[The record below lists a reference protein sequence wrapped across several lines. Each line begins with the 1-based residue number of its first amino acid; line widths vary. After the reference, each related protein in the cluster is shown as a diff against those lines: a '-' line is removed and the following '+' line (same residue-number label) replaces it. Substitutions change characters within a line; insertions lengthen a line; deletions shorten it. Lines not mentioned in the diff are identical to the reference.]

1 MPNCFYY
8 YRQNQQSISNNFSEN
23 HITLLFAL
31 EDRLS
36 FVRKNYMELYPE
48 MLFSYW
54 KQAYESMTIA
64 KRYGDD
70 TCWQIFDNY
79 WKELNIKY
87 QQDIAYTLKNNI
99 EYKLFHRS
107 EFLLRMFLLINGK
120 FLLQTTQ

>member
-1 MPNCFYY
+1 
-8 YRQNQQSISNNFSEN
+8 
-23 HITLLFAL
+23 
-31 EDRLS
+31 
-36 FVRKNYMELYPE
+36 
-48 MLFSYW
+48 
-54 KQAYESMTIA
+54 MTIA

-107 EFLLRMFLLINGK
+107 EFLLRMFLLIKRIMNRFYSNYHK
-120 FLLQTTQ
+120 ITIKK